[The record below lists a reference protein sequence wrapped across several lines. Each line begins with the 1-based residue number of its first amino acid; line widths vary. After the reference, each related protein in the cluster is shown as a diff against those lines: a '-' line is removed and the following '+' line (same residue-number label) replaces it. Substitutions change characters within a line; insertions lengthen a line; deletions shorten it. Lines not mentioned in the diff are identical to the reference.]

1 MSSPENHPS
10 THPHIPVTGQIDQIC
25 DQFERGWRSGPRI
38 RIEDALAQAP
48 ADQWGRLLGEV
59 LEIEFDFRQRAG
71 EFVRL
76 EDYCARF
83 PEHVDL
89 VEAVFHRVVKTR
101 RLGDYELLDELGRGG
116 MGIVYKAR
124 QIYLNQIVA
133 VKVLPQQ
140 YLDDSQ
146 AVGRFRREMQSIG
159 QLDHPNI
166 VRAFN
171 AGEAGGAHFLVME
184 YVDGVNLQQLV
195 HPAGAEAEP
204 LSLGAACE
212 VIRQAALGLHHAY
225 QRRLVHRDIKPA
237 NLMLSRSGSI
247 KLLDLGLAK
256 FHAERRPADQRSSEL
271 TQAGVTM
278 GTVDYMAP
286 EQWENSGAVDIR
298 ADIYS
303 LGCTLF
309 FLLSGQAPYG
319 DESYDT
325 NRKKLMA
332 HVVAP
337 IPALADHCP
346 DLPAELDNIFIHM
359 MAKEPEGRFATPGE
373 VASAIEP
380 FADPDDLTVVLSSP
394 RAAVESSVASSPAIK
409 SSEQDTARGVLRPPS
424 NRKRP
429 STRRPIRK
437 PWYRRAGPLAAMAV
451 ALVVGLGTAG
461 YVGKW
466 MATPLPSATQPPLP
480 MPPPIALDRIRADLL
495 LLPGLNGRWW
505 FDEMPWLTPFLR
517 RAIGETLAT
526 SSDPAG
532 LLHQNP
538 TEYLDPNIAEV
549 QRWLW
554 DVASHCRGSLTE
566 SQNQLVD
573 DLKQLS
579 DSRQDDAAAARS
591 CAEIAR
597 RFTDSHAAGGLE
609 EKDWPA
615 EDLHTL
621 ALLQHEAARQN
632 DRKMADAAK
641 KSYAAALAGYAVP
654 GAQASPLRL
663 LCLADSGLL
672 WSEVFDDFKEARRRF
687 DEALAPTD
695 APVLFR
701 VETLVTCG
709 AEAASKAATLSE
721 YEDHR
726 FLAAKKVL
734 ETSEAGKRSHPL
746 AAHAAERYAWSLMD
760 QWNVDEAAKQFQEA
774 YNIRWTNKREKNPF
788 AGIYVFH
795 NRHGTAMTLRYRGNL
810 ESARRVFKTLTE
822 EVKTALDEAEAERSR
837 TGQQRYLADLRERWA
852 NTLERWADCE
862 LYSGAASGAPVN
874 LVQAGEL
881 YGKSRTATVD
891 QGTAMVR
898 SCKLA
903 VVQAMHG
910 HAAEAR
916 KVLTS
921 LDAGKKELLGG
932 DRERA
937 MLVRQVAEAVLEL
950 KEHGPAQGQ
959 KALRAFLDQFKLN
972 PAYSDT
978 SRRETLELQLFC
990 AELLLSS
997 DVEAKDVSTAQKD
1010 LKYLD
1015 PLLANFKARKDM
1027 RPFLRRY
1034 YELAVR
1040 ACDKTELIQMAH
1052 YLLESRMVEQQESL
1066 RSNRVTLLL
1075 FHFTRKEA
1083 LAIFLPQDGRP
1094 GKLIPLELTREQI
1107 KEAAS
1112 HGKPLRLNDEL
1123 AKMVNE
1129 EIKAGRLIEL
1139 SWADT
1144 MCRVSEDDNALSDA
1158 DWPFGD
1164 QLSLATLQK
1173 GRKPKDAA
1181 GPAPQGGA
1189 R

>member
-1 MSSPENHPS
+1 M
-10 THPHIPVTGQIDQIC
+10 
-25 DQFERGWRSGPRI
+25 

-48 ADQWGRLLGEV
+48 GDQWGRLLGEI

-89 VEAVFHRVVKTR
+89 VEAVFHRVVKSR

-140 YLDDSQ
+140 YLDDTQ

-166 VRAFN
+166 VRAYN

-184 YVDGVNLQQLV
+184 FVDGINLQQLV

-212 VIRQAALGLHHAY
+212 VIRQAALGLQHAHE
-225 QRRLVHRDIKPA
+225 RRLVHRDIKPA
-237 NLMLSRSGSI
+237 NLMLNRSGSI

-256 FHAERRPADQRSSEL
+256 FHAERCAPDQRSSEL
-271 TQAGVTM
+271 TRAGVTM

-373 VASAIEP
+373 VAAAIEP
-380 FADPDDLTVVLSSP
+380 FADPEDLMAVLSSS
-394 RAAVESSVASSPAIK
+394 RVAVQSSIASSPGIK
-409 SSEQDTARGVLRPPS
+409 SSDQDTAPGVVRPPS
-424 NRKRP
+424 SRKRP
-429 STRRPIRK
+429 STRRGVRK
-437 PWYRRAGPLAAMAV
+437 PWYRRRGPLAVVAAAFVAILASAV
-451 ALVVGLGTAG
+451 
-461 YVGKW
+461 YMGKW
-466 MATPLPSATQPPLP
+466 MATPLPTPQPQPQAMPTPLP
-480 MPPPIALDRIRADLL
+480 PGIALDRIRNDLM

-505 FDEMPWLTPFLR
+505 FDEMPWLTPFVR
-517 RAIGETLAT
+517 RAIAETLA
-526 SSDPAG
+526 SSPDPAAV
-532 LLHQNP
+532 LRQTP

-554 DVASHCRGSLTE
+554 EVVGHCRGSLTE

-573 DLKQLS
+573 ELKQLS
-579 DSRQDDAAAARS
+579 ESNQDDAAAGRS
-591 CAEIAR
+591 YAQIAR
-597 RFTDSHAAGGLE
+597 RFVDSHAAAGLE

-621 ALLQHEAARQN
+621 ALLQHVAARQT

-641 KSYAAALAGYAVP
+641 KSYAAALAAYAVP
-654 GAQASPLRL
+654 GEQESPLRL
-663 LCLADSGLL
+663 LCLADSGLMC
-672 WSEVFDDFKEARRRF
+672 SEVLDDFKEARRRF
-687 DEALAPTD
+687 DEALASADT
-695 APVLFR
+695 PVLFR

-709 AEAASKAATLSE
+709 EEAASKAATLSE

-726 FLAAKKVL
+726 FLAAKKIL
-734 ETSEAGKRSHPL
+734 DASEAGKRSHPL
-746 AAHAAERYAWSLMD
+746 AAHIAERYAWSLMD
-760 QWNVDEAAKQFQEA
+760 QWNVEEAARQFQEA

-788 AGIYVFH
+788 AGIYMFH

-810 ESARRVFKTLTE
+810 ESARRVFKTLAE
-822 EVKTALDEAEAERSR
+822 EEKAALDEAEAERSR
-837 TGQQRYLADLRERWA
+837 TGQQRYLSDVRERWA

-862 LYSGAASGAPVN
+862 LYSGAASNAPVN
-874 LVQAGEL
+874 LAHACEL
-881 YGKSRTATVD
+881 YDQSRTATVD
-891 QGTAMVR
+891 LGTAMVR
-898 SCKLA
+898 ACKLA
-903 VVQAMHG
+903 IVKAMHG
-910 HAAEAR
+910 QVPEAR
-916 KVLTS
+916 KILTT
-921 LDAGKKELLGG
+921 LDAGKKELLGS

-937 MLVRQVAEAVLEL
+937 MLCRQVAEAVLEL
-950 KEHGPAQGQ
+950 KEHGPAPGQ

-978 SRRETLELQLFC
+978 SRRETLELQLFS
-990 AELLLSS
+990 AELLLDS
-997 DVEAKDVSTAQKD
+997 DLDAKDVQSAQKD

-1015 PLLANFKARKDM
+1015 ALLANFKARKDM

-1040 ACDKTELIQMAH
+1040 ACDKNELIQVAH

-1066 RSNRVTLLL
+1066 RSSRVTLLL
-1075 FHFTRKEA
+1075 FHFTRREA
-1083 LAIFLPQDGRP
+1083 FAIFLPQDGRP
-1094 GKLIPLELTREQI
+1094 GKLIPLDLTREQI
-1107 KEAAS
+1107 KQAAS
-1112 HGKPLRLNDEL
+1112 HGKTLHLGDEL
-1123 AKMVNE
+1123 VKLVKD
-1129 EIKAGRLIEL
+1129 EIRAGRPIEL

-1144 MCRVSEDDNALSDA
+1144 TCRVSEDDRALADA

-1164 QLSLATLQK
+1164 QISLATLQA
-1173 GRKPKDAA
+1173 GRKSK
-1181 GPAPQGGA
+1181 GSGGQTPQGGT